1 MRYRTGKTRSYTSK
15 KKKKDTKLTTKN
27 SANAFQTKPQPT
39 QQNAAY
45 KMTNIHLMSG
55 MSYSISTTMNTFINH
70 IIYPGQISPS
80 KVYLYY
86 KRPK

>member
-1 MRYRTGKTRSYTSK
+1 MRYRTGKTRSYTSKK

-45 KMTNIHLMSG
+45 KMTNIH
-55 MSYSISTTMNTFINH
+55 
-70 IIYPGQISPS
+70 
-80 KVYLYY
+80 VDE
-86 KRPK
+86 